1 MTRKDIELLF
11 QSESYDEAMRLL
23 RKELQEDSENAEWY
37 YYLFLAENGDY
48 ANINFEDVVCE
59 FDFNRALDLA
69 NARLRELFLAE
80 YNFYKAVDPALRKY
94 FAYASRGNI
103 DKFEALLNTYENR
116 ATKLIHDSTS
126 KKDFYSN
133 LDYLVTSRVKHEIVD
148 LNILSLNLLY
158 LSIQNKKVLEIYNVL
173 KERAEEIGTT
183 LANAPLA
190 NNLLEI
196 KEYMNTIKANINISK
211 EEERKRLELKVLAK
225 SLEKKK
231 DNLNKREEKLLEAK
245 ALAKSLEKENLNKR
259 EEKLLK
265 AKALLNSKEYEL
277 KRQKEIEE
285 NKKAFFQQPEVKEN
299 KPIQDTPIKK
309 EDSNEKPGYYKV
321 GKIPLKYLS
330 LIMLIISFCD
340 FVATVNVYASGY
352 EASDGGILG
361 VYLLVFSIPVS
372 FATWY
377 AFKSQYK
384 RVNGAYPSLIF
395 DLLTILFAIIALIV
409 GIVSSI

>member
-69 NARLRELFLAE
+69 NVRLRELFLAE

-211 EEERKRLELKVLAK
+211 EEEKKRLELEALAK
-225 SLEKKK
+225 SFEKEKE
-231 DNLNKREEKLLEAK
+231 DLNKREEKLLE
-245 ALAKSLEKENLNKR
+245 
-259 EEKLLK
+259 

-309 EDSNEKPGYYKV
+309 EDSNEKTGYYKV

-361 VYLLVFSIPVS
+361 GYLLVFSIPVS

-409 GIVSSI
+409 GIVSSV

>member
-1 MTRKDIELLF
+1 M
-11 QSESYDEAMRLL
+11 Y
-23 RKELQEDSENAEWY
+23 
-37 YYLFLAENGDY
+37 
-48 ANINFEDVVCE
+48 
-59 FDFNRALDLA
+59 
-69 NARLRELFLAE
+69 
-80 YNFYKAVDPALRKY
+80 
-94 FAYASRGNI
+94 
-103 DKFEALLNTYENR
+103 LNTYENR
-116 ATKLIHDSTS
+116 ATKLIHDSSS

-211 EEERKRLELKVLAK
+211 EEEKKRLELEALAK
-225 SLEKKK
+225 SLEKEKE
-231 DNLNKREEKLLEAK
+231 DLNKREEKLLE
-245 ALAKSLEKENLNKR
+245 
-259 EEKLLK
+259 

-277 KRQKEIEE
+277 KRQKEIEA

-409 GIVSSI
+409 GIVSSV

>member
-11 QSESYDEAMRLL
+11 QSESYDETMRLL

-80 YNFYKAVDPALRKY
+80 YNFYKAVNPNLRKY

-103 DKFEALLNTYENR
+103 DKFEELLDTYGNK
-116 ATKLIHDSTS
+116 ATKLIHDSS
-126 KKDFYSN
+126 NIEDFLSN
-133 LDYLVTSRVKHEIVD
+133 LDYLVTFRVKHEIVD
-148 LNILSLNLLY
+148 LNILALNLLY
-158 LSIQNKKVLEIYNVL
+158 LATRNDRVYEIYKLL
-173 KERAEEIGTT
+173 KARAKEIGTV
-183 LANAPLA
+183 LANIPLS
-190 NNLLEI
+190 NYLSEI
-196 KEYMNTIKANINISK
+196 KACLDTIKAKRSISIEMK
-211 EEERKRLELKVLAK
+211 K
-225 SLEKKK
+225 SLEKPQQ
-231 DNLNKREEKLLEAK
+231 AK
-245 ALAKSLEKENLNKR
+245 P
-259 EEKLLK
+259 
-265 AKALLNSKEYEL
+265 LNSKEYEL
-277 KRQKEIEE
+277 KRQKEIEA

-309 EDSNEKPGYYKV
+309 EDSNEKTGYYKV

-361 VYLLVFSIPVS
+361 GYLLVFSIPVS

-395 DLLTILFAIIALIV
+395 DLYTILFAIIALIV
-409 GIVSSI
+409 SVVSYV